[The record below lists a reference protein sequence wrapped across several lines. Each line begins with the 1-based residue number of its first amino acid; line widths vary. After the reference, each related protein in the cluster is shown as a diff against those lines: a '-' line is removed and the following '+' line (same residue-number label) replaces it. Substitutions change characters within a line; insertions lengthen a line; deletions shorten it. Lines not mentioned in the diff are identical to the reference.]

1 MAGLVQFVP
10 AAELVKRDRAKAIEE
25 QATPVVSGLAGHVK
39 NLFDAALT
47 AKTDSKVEERLLT
60 CMRQRQGIYSA
71 DKQAAIAA
79 QGGSEVWMHITE
91 TKCRAA
97 ESWLREILLSDE
109 EAPWD
114 LTSTPIP
121 DVPAADLESIRK
133 ELITQ
138 AMAMVQQTGQLPP
151 PEVMDDLRNTL
162 IEETRR
168 QVQDKADKAIGN
180 MKLKIKDQ
188 LAEGEWGNALSA
200 FITDFATF
208 PYAVL
213 KSPVVEKRRRLTW
226 DKSTDYAPVVEDALI
241 PVSKRVSPFDLY
253 WEPGVA
259 NIHDGYVVEKHNLS
273 RDDLTGMRDVPG
285 YSKDAIELVLDD
297 YENGMLNT
305 WLVNSTEQKTMEGKT
320 PSVDSPNPTFDA
332 LQFWGTVSGK
342 LLKEWGLTEEEVP
355 DEFESYDVE
364 AWLIGNYIIK
374 AAVNADPLG
383 RKPYRLCSWI
393 REPGSLVGKAL
404 PETIEDIQ
412 DVCNASARA
421 LVNNMGIAS
430 GPQVEVN
437 VERLAD
443 GEKITQMFPWKIWQT
458 KNATFGTSEP
468 AIRFNQPQSIIEG
481 LMGVYEKFSRLA
493 DDHSGI
499 PAYVYGD
506 LNVQGAGR
514 TSSGLSML
522 MSSAGKSIK
531 QVIMY
536 VDQDI
541 IKATIHAHYEFNML
555 YDDDITIKG
564 DALVVPRGA
573 LNLMIKDQVNQHR
586 MQFLQMTANPVDMEI
601 VGMDGRASVLREV
614 AKGLEMPTK
623 NIVPTEE
630 QMKAKTAQRQQ
641 MQMQGPP
648 GAPPGPPQGGM

>member
-1 MAGLVQFVP
+1 MAGLVQFTP
-10 AAELVKRDRAKAIEE
+10 AAELVKRDRAKALEE
-25 QATPVVSGLAGHVK
+25 QATPVVSGLAGHIK
-39 NLFDAALT
+39 DLFDAART
-47 AKTDSKVEERLLT
+47 AKTDSNVEKRLLT
-60 CMRQRQGIYSA
+60 CMRQRQGIYSG
-71 DKQAAIAA
+71 DKQAAITA

-121 DVPAADLESIRK
+121 DIPQSDSDGIRK

-138 AMAMVQQTGQLPP
+138 AMAMLQQTGQVPP
-151 PEVMDDLRNTL
+151 PEVIADLRNTL

-168 QVQDKADKAIGN
+168 QIQDKADKAIGN

-188 LAEGEWGNALSA
+188 LAEGDWGNALSA
-200 FITDFATF
+200 FITDYATF

-226 DKSTDYAPVVEDALI
+226 DKATEYAPVVEDALI
-241 PVSKRVSPFDLY
+241 PVTKRVSPFDLY
-253 WEPGVA
+253 WEPGIA
-259 NIHDGYVVEKHNLS
+259 NIQYGYVVEKHNLS
-273 RDDLTGMRDVPG
+273 RDDLTGMRGVPG
-285 YSKDAIELVLDD
+285 YSKDAIELVLGD

-305 WLVNSTEQKTMEGKT
+305 WLTTSTEQKTMEGKT

-342 LLKEWGLTEEEVP
+342 LLREWGLTEEEVP

-364 AWLIGNYIIK
+364 AWLIGNYAIK
-374 AAVNADPLG
+374 AAINADPLG

-404 PETIEDIQ
+404 PETIADIQ

-421 LVNNMGIAS
+421 LINNMGIAS

-443 GEKITQMFPWKIWQT
+443 GEKITQMYPWKIWQT

-506 LNVQGAGR
+506 MDVQGAGR
-514 TSSGLSML
+514 TSSGLGML

-531 QVIMY
+531 QVVMY

-541 IKATIHAHYEFNML
+541 IKEVIHAHYEFNML

-586 MQFLQMTANPVDMEI
+586 MQFLQMTANPVDMQI

-630 QMKAKTAQRQQ
+630 QMKAKMSQPPP
-641 MQMQGPP
+641 GPP
-648 GAPPGPPQGGM
+648 GAPPGGPPPM